1 MDCHFLL
8 QGIFLTQGSNLCLL
22 HWQADSLPLRQLL
35 TSLVFMR
42 YIGRFQYTLSQKS
55 PASYLLHSLS
65 ELGIQDLEIDFMLIP
80 NSFRSYRKSA
90 FLKLSSQAF
99 KLMLFFLLSQ
109 SSSFFLEENKKLLKH
124 PAFHLE
130 SSENHK

>member
-1 MDCHFLL
+1 
-8 QGIFLTQGSNLCLL
+8 
-22 HWQADSLPLRQLL
+22 
-35 TSLVFMR
+35 MR
-42 YIGRFQYTLSQKS
+42 YIGRFQYMLSQKS
-55 PASYLLHSLS
+55 SASYLLHSLS
-65 ELGIQDLEIDFMLIP
+65 ELGIQDLEIDFILIP